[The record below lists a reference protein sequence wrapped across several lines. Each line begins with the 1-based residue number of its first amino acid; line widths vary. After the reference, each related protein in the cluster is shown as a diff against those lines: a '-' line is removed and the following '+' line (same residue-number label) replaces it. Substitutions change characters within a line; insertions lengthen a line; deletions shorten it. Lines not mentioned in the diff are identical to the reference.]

1 MSWKCI
7 IIFVSGQGVV
17 VQVAAVVPTHQGKI
31 DKVKL
36 GSVFEL
42 SWFGCFPTKKNHLKP
57 KTFF

>member
-1 MSWKCI
+1 MSI
-7 IIFVSGQGVV
+7 LGQGVV

-42 SWFGCFPTKKNHLKP
+42 NWFGCFPTKKNHSKP
-57 KTFF
+57 KTLF